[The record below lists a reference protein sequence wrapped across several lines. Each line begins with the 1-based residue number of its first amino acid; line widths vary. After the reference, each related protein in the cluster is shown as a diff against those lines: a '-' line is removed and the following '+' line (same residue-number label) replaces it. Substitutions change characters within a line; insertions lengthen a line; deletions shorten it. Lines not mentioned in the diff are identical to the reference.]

1 LFNIASASGNIFAFA
16 WAVDL
21 PASFDGPKWAR
32 ILCAKGSG
40 LGLDGLFCLH
50 PPTQGKPWVMDHWD
64 VDGAFSFCSN
74 GSRAALALQGAPET
88 EFVDAISS
96 GESIRLR
103 RFTVGPHTYIGIRMP
118 EGPGFGLMALPIQL
132 KESAA
137 FGFVGNP
144 QLVIEVQDV
153 DSVDL
158 ATYAPPLRHH
168 PAFPEG
174 TNVNI
179 LQITGEGTARI
190 RSWERGVEGETL
202 CCGTGCAVAAAWM
215 AQRTGLSL
223 WQLQPRGVD
232 PLDVS
237 VEIND
242 EGSWRDLW
250 LSGRVRIIAMVTLD
264 ASLGLA

>member
-1 LFNIASASGNIFAFA
+1 MFTIAAASGNVFAFA
-16 WAVDL
+16 WAGDL
-21 PASFDGPKWAR
+21 PASFDGPEWAR

-40 LGLDGLFCLH
+40 LGLDGLFCLQS
-50 PPTQGKPWVMDHWD
+50 PEPGKPWVMDHWD
-64 VDGAFSFCSN
+64 ADGAFSFCSN
-74 GSRAALALQGAPET
+74 GSRAALALQGAPEP

-103 RFTVGPHTYIGIRMP
+103 RFGASPHLRIGIRMP
-118 EGPGFGLMALPIQL
+118 EGPGFGLKALPIQV
-132 KESAA
+132 KEPAA
-137 FGFVGNP
+137 FGLVGNP
-144 QLVIEVQDV
+144 QLVIEVKDV
-153 DSVDL
+153 DSIDL

-179 LQITGEGTARI
+179 LQPTGKGIARI

-215 AQRTGLSL
+215 AQRTGLSS
-223 WQLQPRGVD
+223 WQLHPKGDD
-232 PLDVS
+232 PVDVS
-237 VEIND
+237 VDLQED
-242 EGSWRDLW
+242 GSWRELW
-250 LSGRVRIIAMVTLD
+250 LSGRVRIIATVTPD